1 MEKII
6 IKTITE
12 EEKKAENYH
21 KIKVAYDDD
30 INTLVLVDD
39 ITQNMEELKCGM
51 TWHEIYND
59 LEINEDISSKKIE
72 SGIYFIEF
80 IAWGYQEPDTENGY
94 GDGDSN
100 LELLSIEKYG
110 DTYN

>member
-6 IKTITE
+6 IKNITE
-12 EEKKAENYH
+12 EEKSVENYH

-30 INTLVLVDD
+30 INTLVLVED
-39 ITQNMEELKCGM
+39 ITNNMEELKCGM
-51 TWHEIYND
+51 AWSEIYND
-59 LEINEDISSKKIE
+59 LEINEHIDSHNLK

-80 IAWGYQEPDTENGY
+80 IAWGYQELDTENGY
-94 GDGDSN
+94 GDGDSD

-110 DTYN
+110 DFL